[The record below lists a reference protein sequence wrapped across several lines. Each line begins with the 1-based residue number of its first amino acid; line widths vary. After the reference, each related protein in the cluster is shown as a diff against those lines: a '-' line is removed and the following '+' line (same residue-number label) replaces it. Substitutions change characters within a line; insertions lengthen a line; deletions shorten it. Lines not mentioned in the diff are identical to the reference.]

1 MRSGDEHYM
10 AQAMAQADAAAAA
23 GDVPVGAVLVSA
35 DGAVLATGR
44 NRREERGDPTAH
56 AELEA
61 LRTAAAEGWRR
72 EGTTLYVTLE
82 PCPMCMGAAVLA
94 RVERIVYGATDLK
107 AGAAHSLY
115 RMGEDPRLNHRIE
128 DRAPS
133 SSAASSASSGPGDGQ
148 KTRRGDRVVEGARLE
163 IVCGATHRGFESP
176 PLRHLIRPPFR
187 V

>member
-72 EGTTLYVTLE
+72 EGTTLFVTLE

-128 DRAPS
+128 VVGGVLRGPCSEQLSGFFRELRA
-133 SSAASSASSGPGDGQ
+133 
-148 KTRRGDRVVEGARLE
+148 RRRTEDAER
-163 IVCGATHRGFESP
+163 
-176 PLRHLIRPPFR
+176 
-187 V
+187 